1 MSFHLRSNSSFVS
14 WKIVFYYK
22 CDKYQNCKFLNFNIS
37 GSFWLISNQK
47 SFLKSVNNERSFE
60 TKFMVFQIWKTL
72 ICQKSIFRSK
82 IRKKNQNFIFFQNF
96 RSISNL
102 KPVCNQWIA
111 SFYLRLSSFSR
122 SIKPCT
128 LNIEKLNYEI
138 FSFRVFLSS

>member
-82 IRKKNQNFIFFQNF
+82 IRKKKSKFHFF
-96 RSISNL
+96 S
-102 KPVCNQWIA
+102 K
-111 SFYLRLSSFSR
+111 
-122 SIKPCT
+122 
-128 LNIEKLNYEI
+128 
-138 FSFRVFLSS
+138 FSFDFKSKASLQSVNRKLLFETFIIFKIYKTLHIKHWKTKLWNFFF